1 MRLLCPRSFSGK
13 NTGVGCHLL
22 LQGIFLTQGLN
33 PSLLHRLLDF
43 LPLSHPGSQ
52 NRWVDFCNQQ
62 THTCFHFF
70 LVFCSHISVEF
81 RLSSAEDRPSPS
93 RLLLTLRFSR
103 AVNHQS
109 KASLDKWPKWSVLIG
124 TMCQEALLWME
135 LALEALQ
142 GPLAAAGPEYPQ
154 WLP

>member
-1 MRLLCPRSFSGK
+1 M
-13 NTGVGCHLL
+13 GCHFL

-33 PSLLHRLLDF
+33 PSLLHWRLDF

-52 NRWVDFCNQQ
+52 NRLVDFLNQQ
-62 THTCFHFF
+62 THVCFQFV

-81 RLSSAEDRPSPS
+81 MLSSAEDRPSPS

-103 AVNHQS
+103 AINYQS
-109 KASLDKWPKWSVLIG
+109 KASLDKWAKWSVLIG
-124 TMCQEALLWME
+124 TMCWEALLWMA

-142 GPLAAAGPEYPQ
+142 GALAAAGPEYPQ
-154 WLP
+154 QLPQ